1 MIKGKGIFSKLFL
14 SYSIIVLLAFLMFS
28 SIFIYLFHHYLYS
41 NYEEV
46 FYHQRDQIVDH
57 LQLAHEK
64 RWDQEVVKSSLQ
76 MSLNQPNT
84 IVTIY
89 DETGQVHYQSE
100 FPLAQLTKV
109 DPVIVEASLGGEVI
123 TEPMRMND
131 YLIYL
136 MASPIAIDLENEYT
150 YSMVMVFH
158 EYNHESRQM
167 IFLIVVTMLITIAL
181 TGVAIWFI
189 SRKITAP
196 LRHMNDIALQ
206 YAKGDFSQNV
216 EVKTEDE
223 VGQLGLTFNFMAQ
236 ELDRL
241 EQMRKDF
248 VANVSH
254 DLRSPLTSIKGFLV
268 ALTDGTIPKERT
280 NHYYSIMK
288 NETDRLIKLVNDL
301 LSLTQLEAGQ
311 IIIHPMFYNISEQI
325 RLTVAKME
333 PELIKKQME
342 VEIVGEEDDITVYA
356 DRDRIEQVLINLL
369 HNALYFSPQ
378 KSTIQVVLTSGN
390 DKVSIC
396 VEDRGEGIPENELV
410 HIWDRF
416 YKADKARSKKVGTGI
431 GLSIVK
437 SIIDLH
443 QSSITVQSEVGKGT
457 KFEFTLPTRK

>member
-1 MIKGKGIFSKLFL
+1 MIKGKGVFSKLFL
-14 SYSIIVLLAFLMFS
+14 SYSVIVLLAFLMFS
-28 SIFIYLFHHYLYS
+28 SIFIYLFHDYLYS

-64 RWDQEVVKSSLQ
+64 RWDQEVVKASLQ
-76 MSLNQPNT
+76 MSLNQPYT

-89 DETGQVHYQSE
+89 DDTGQVHYQSDS
-100 FPLAQLTKV
+100 PHDQLTKV

-136 MASPIAIDLENEYT
+136 MASPIEIENEPI
-150 YSMVMVFH
+150 YSMVMIFH

-167 IFLIVVTMLITIAL
+167 IFLIVITMLITIGL
-181 TGVAIWFI
+181 TGIAIWFI

-196 LRHMNDIALQ
+196 LRHMNDIAMQ

-216 EVKTEDE
+216 EVKSEDE
-223 VGQLGLTFNFMAQ
+223 VGQLGATFNFMAK

-311 IIIHPMFYNISEQI
+311 ISLHPTTYNLSEQI

-333 PELIKKQME
+333 PELMKKQIE
-342 VEIVGEEDDITVYA
+342 VEIVGDKEDISVYA
-356 DRDRIEQVLINLL
+356 DHDRIEQVLVNLMQ
-369 HNALYFSPQ
+369 NAIYYSPQ
-378 KSTIQVVLTSGN
+378 KSKIRIVLTSRNG
-390 DKVSIC
+390 KVSILI
-396 VEDRGEGIPENELV
+396 EDTGEGIPDDELE

-416 YKADKARSKKVGTGI
+416 YKTDKARSKKVGTGI

-443 QSSITVQSEVGKGT
+443 ESSITVQSDVGKGT
-457 KFEFTLPTRK
+457 KFEFTLPIRK

>member
-1 MIKGKGIFSKLFL
+1 MIKGKGVFSKLFL
-14 SYSIIVLLAFLMFS
+14 SYSVIVLLAFFMFS
-28 SIFIYLFHHYLYS
+28 TIFIYLFHDYLYS

-64 RWDQEVVKSSLQ
+64 EWDQEVVKASLQ
-76 MSLNQPNT
+76 MSLNQPYT

-89 DETGQVHYQSE
+89 DDNGQVHYQSDS
-100 FPLAQLTKV
+100 PHAQLTKV

-136 MASPIAIDLENEYT
+136 MASPIEIGLENEPI
-150 YSMVMVFH
+150 YSMVMIFH

-167 IFLIVVTMLITIAL
+167 IFLIIVTVLITIAL
-181 TGVAIWFI
+181 TGIAIWFI

-196 LRHMNDIALQ
+196 LRHMNDIAMQ

-216 EVKTEDE
+216 EVKSEDE
-223 VGQLGLTFNFMAQ
+223 VGQLGATFNFMAK
-236 ELDRL
+236 ELGRL

-254 DLRSPLTSIKGFLV
+254 DLRSPLTSINGFLV

-301 LSLTQLEAGQ
+301 LSLTQLEAGK
-311 IIIHPMFYNISEQI
+311 ISLHPTTYNLSEQI

-333 PELIKKQME
+333 PELMKKQIE
-342 VEIVGEEDDITVYA
+342 VEIAGEEDDKTVYA
-356 DRDRIEQVLINLL
+356 DRDRIEQVLVNLMQ
-369 HNALYFSPQ
+369 NAIYYSPH
-378 KSTIQVVLTSGN
+378 KSTISVVLTSCK
-390 DKVSIC
+390 DKVRIS
-396 VEDRGEGIPENELV
+396 VEDTGEGIPDDELE

-416 YKADKARSKKVGTGI
+416 YKTDKARSKKVGTGI

-443 QSSITVQSEVGKGT
+443 ESSITVQSEVGKGT
-457 KFEFTLPTRK
+457 KFEFTLPIRK